1 MPILWF
7 ALGFVAFQI
16 IVYAI
21 VYSALNIYDWYR
33 ARHPIR
39 TLSQPGGAYNS
50 HCTTYDYSDR
60 HSEQPVQHYI
70 SAPEPDTT
78 SYDMPEHVQ
87 HDYDSQTE
95 LDETTRAGRAA
106 GYYTMGQSYDGAMQ
120 AYAAASYTCD
130 SAPDYTYCGGG
141 GGFDGLGF

>member
-7 ALGFVAFQI
+7 VLGFVAFQI
-16 IVYAI
+16 TVYTIVNA
-21 VYSALNIYDWYR
+21 ALNFYDWYR

-39 TLSQPGGAYNS
+39 TLSQPGGAYYS
-50 HCTTYDYSDR
+50 HCTTYDYSDQY
-60 HSEQPVQHYI
+60 SEQPVQHYI
-70 SAPEPDTT
+70 GAPAPDTT
-78 SYDMPEHVQ
+78 AYDVPEPVQ
-87 HDYDSQTE
+87 HDCQNG
-95 LDETTRAGRAA
+95 LDETIRTARTA
-106 GYYTMGQSYDGAMQ
+106 GYYTMGQSYDGAMG